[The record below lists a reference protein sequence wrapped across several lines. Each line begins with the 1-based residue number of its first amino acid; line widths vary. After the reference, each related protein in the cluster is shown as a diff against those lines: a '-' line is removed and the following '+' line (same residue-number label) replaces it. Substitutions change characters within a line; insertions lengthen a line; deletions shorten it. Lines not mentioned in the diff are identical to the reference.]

1 MLELFQD
8 KNYKI
13 FTFWNRFDGSFK
25 IVGSP
30 TLESKDVKSFDHD
43 ALSWFP
49 ILVLKQS
56 FLSERKLCE
65 LLGSKKNKMVT
76 YGDFQITEKSLLLF

>member
-1 MLELFQD
+1 MIDLLNQPNQMDNKTLPNFRKDFESLLELIKEDKFSLELVEKIEPFMLELFQD

-30 TLESKDVKSFDHD
+30 TLES
-43 ALSWFP
+43 
-49 ILVLKQS
+49 
-56 FLSERKLCE
+56 
-65 LLGSKKNKMVT
+65 
-76 YGDFQITEKSLLLF
+76 